1 MNLAEVNK
9 KIVDRSDLFYWQ
21 AERRVTEQEAAEIWK
36 DRHAAIK
43 NDELLKAV
51 NKALVGEKCVSIDE
65 VDPEKQEANG
75 SVNSNRIGYL
85 ANGKKVIIRCHPRG
99 VKNGYFHVESL
110 AANLLAEH
118 GLPTYHTYA
127 IHDCEN
133 ENDCAFQV
141 IEKIEGIAVKN
152 WLEAHPE
159 DTMKLTYETGKMMR
173 KMHALKVKGFGSFDN
188 EKAKLGKLECLHNSL
203 ANFVNCGLKNNLET
217 LVKYKTITQEQSA
230 KILNLFSKDNP
241 LLDCKQSVLIHN
253 DFVDWNLLT
262 DGNTITGILDLDECA
277 GGAAVC
283 DIASWSGMS
292 SLERVE
298 EFLKGYFEDEKPS
311 QDFDRKLKLISF
323 RWIISNMSLRNSRL
337 EYMPDDKFLQSLIA
351 DGKEQMKFYMNYF
364 NLGE

>member
-141 IEKIEGIAVKN
+141 IERIDGINIEN
-152 WLEAHPE
+152 FLQAHPE
-159 DTMKLTYETGKMMR
+159 KEQKLVFEMGKTMANIHKI
-173 KMHALKVKGFGSFDN
+173 KVEGFGPFDN
-188 EKAKLGKLECLHNSL
+188 ELAKKGILKGVHNTLYESVL
-203 ANFVNCGLKNNLET
+203 AGLDFDLET
-217 LVKYKTITQEQSA
+217 LVRHNVLTAEKA
-230 KILNLFSKDNP
+230 KQHKDLFVASKE
-241 LLDCKQSVLIHN
+241 LLSCKQGVLVHN
-253 DFVDWNLLT
+253 D
-262 DGNTITGILDLDECA
+262 
-277 GGAAVC
+277 
-283 DIASWSGMS
+283 M
-292 SLERVE
+292 
-298 EFLKGYFEDEKPS
+298 
-311 QDFDRKLKLISF
+311 
-323 RWIISNMSLRNSRL
+323 
-337 EYMPDDKFLQSLIA
+337 A
-351 DGKEQMKFYMNYF
+351 D
-364 NLGE
+364 